1 MFITNIPEDKLG
13 TMKNVRDSSKNPREQ
28 DNKQNSP
35 SEKSNPVTSY
45 DNLNAYGESGRDDNL
60 EKGKERKKNTWSM
73 QKIIH
78 MEFKTD
84 DDVAEQSKNA
94 SDVKT
99 EGKVQVRK
107 KTVHYYEFSSEEEE
121 GEHGD
126 PKKLRQS

>member
-107 KTVHYYEFSSEEEE
+107 KTVHYY
-121 GEHGD
+121 
-126 PKKLRQS
+126 